1 MDDFSLTDL
10 IVESATQPLV
20 LGRKYEVVDLDRT
33 KPIWII
39 HKLHSW
45 HAPIYVNLS
54 DIGRNAGCTFDY
66 DCNPAT
72 PRTECEEW

>member
-33 KPIWII
+33 
-39 HKLHSW
+39 
-45 HAPIYVNLS
+45 NLFGS
-54 DIGRNAGCTFDY
+54 FISYTADMHLST
-66 DCNPAT
+66 
-72 PRTECEEW
+72 

>member
-39 HKLHSW
+39 HKLHS
-45 HAPIYVNLS
+45 
-54 DIGRNAGCTFDY
+54 
-66 DCNPAT
+66 
-72 PRTECEEW
+72 